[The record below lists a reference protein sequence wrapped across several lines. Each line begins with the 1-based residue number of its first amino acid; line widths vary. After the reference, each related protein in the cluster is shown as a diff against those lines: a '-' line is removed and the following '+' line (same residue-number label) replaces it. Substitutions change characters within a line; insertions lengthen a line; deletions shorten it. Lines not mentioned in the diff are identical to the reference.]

1 MFNPLENGF
10 FTVYESVEPP
20 KRNTTIKFPLGEE
33 DIGTWGY
40 IGNNGV
46 IIANNNLNQDQK
58 EESSKLIVNNS
69 EEVDMTNNNY
79 SVNNYSINPSSTG
92 RPRQAVEFFK
102 SKLINEKKLDE
113 QTATRSA
120 MAIVGNLMHESGDI
134 TLNNTSALG
143 DKGTA
148 YGMGQWRFDRRKAL
162 ERFAKKRGKPMS
174 DFNTQLEFTWDEI
187 TGSQKHYKVLEGL
200 INSKSL
206 EEATESFMRTFERPN
221 SNPKIHKLSDRIKY
235 AKSLNG

>member
-10 FTVYESVEPP
+10 FTVYESVESP

-33 DIGTWGY
+33 DIGSWGY
-40 IGNNGV
+40 IGNNGT
-46 IIANNNLNQDQK
+46 IIANNNLNQNQ
-58 EESSKLIVNNS
+58 EEEGSKLIVNNS
-69 EEVDMTNNNY
+69 EEVDMNN
-79 SVNNYSINPSSTG
+79 NNYSINNYSINSSLTG

-102 SKLINEKKLDE
+102 SKLMNDKELDE

-120 MAIVGNLMHESGDI
+120 MAIVGNLMHESGDR
-134 TLNNTSALG
+134 TLNNTSSLG
-143 DKGTA
+143 DNGSA

-187 TGSQKHYKVLEGL
+187 IGSQKHYKVLEGL

-221 SNPKIHKLSDRIKY
+221 SNPKVNKLTDRIKY

>member
-79 SVNNYSINPSSTG
+79 SINSSVAG

-120 MAIVGNLMHESGDI
+120 MAIVGNLMHESGDV